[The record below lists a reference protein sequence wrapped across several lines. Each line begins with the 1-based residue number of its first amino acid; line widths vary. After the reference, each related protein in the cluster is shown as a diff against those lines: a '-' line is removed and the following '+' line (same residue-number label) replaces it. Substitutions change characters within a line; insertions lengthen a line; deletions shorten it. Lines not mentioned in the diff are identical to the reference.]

1 MSVLPR
7 MGRLLGTDGRCF
19 DVAIDHG
26 LFNERSF
33 LDGIE
38 DMTAAVRAVVDAGP
52 DAVQLAPGQAP
63 LLQHRPGRDK
73 PALVMRTDVTNV
85 YGSASRERP
94 FVRLLRGALEQALR
108 LDAAC
113 VVANLFVV
121 PGAPGLHEQCIDNV
135 GRLRAA
141 CDRYGMPLMVE
152 PIAMKVRL
160 ERLGVD
166 GDVER
171 IVPLVRQAVELGAD
185 VIKVD
190 PPDDLAAFV
199 RVITVAEGR
208 PVLVRGGGKVDD
220 QELLRRTHATL
231 QTGARGIVYGRNVV
245 QHRDPRAMTRALMAM
260 VHDGASVSDA
270 AAILVAGSSSR
281 G

>member
-1 MSVLPR
+1 

-52 DAVQLAPGQAP
+52 DAVQLALGQAP

-73 PALVMRTDVTNV
+73 PALVLRTDVTNV
-85 YGSASRERP
+85 YGVASRERP
-94 FVRLLRGALEQALR
+94 YVRLLRGALEQALR

-121 PGAPGLHEQCIDNV
+121 PGAPGIHEQCIDNV

-141 CDRYGMPLMVE
+141 CERYGMPLMVE

-160 ERLGVD
+160 E
-166 GDVER
+166 
-171 IVPLVRQAVELGAD
+171 
-185 VIKVD
+185 
-190 PPDDLAAFV
+190 
-199 RVITVAEGR
+199 
-208 PVLVRGGGKVDD
+208 
-220 QELLRRTHATL
+220 
-231 QTGARGIVYGRNVV
+231 
-245 QHRDPRAMTRALMAM
+245 
-260 VHDGASVSDA
+260 
-270 AAILVAGSSSR
+270 
-281 G
+281 